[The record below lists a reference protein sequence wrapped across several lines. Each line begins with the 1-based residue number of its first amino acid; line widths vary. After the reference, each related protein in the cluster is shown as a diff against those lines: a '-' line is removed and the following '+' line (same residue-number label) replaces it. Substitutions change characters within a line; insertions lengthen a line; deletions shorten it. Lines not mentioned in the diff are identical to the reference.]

1 MLVEEY
7 GSDVDGSLV
16 ESYSVVATLRYL
28 GGGYNVSA
36 IIEVIDSGSE
46 YVYRLVPPYSGEII
60 SDVRRIIEDI
70 KRVVGYS
77 DNFLSNPIET
87 ILEYYNKIVAR
98 ERGEK
103 RLRLEGLREAI
114 KYYLAVNY
122 LGYGL
127 ITFLLADEYV
137 EDVTCVSPNNPLR
150 VWHKKFNDKGWM
162 RTNIV
167 LGEDD
172 LERLIY
178 KFSFRT
184 GKNVS
189 LVNPVLEGILPEGY
203 RVTALYK
210 RELSPMG
217 SNFTIRKFRSK
228 PYTIIE
234 LIEKGFMTPWVAA
247 VLWRLVE
254 LKKFLFI
261 IGPSGSGKTTL
272 LNALANLIHPN
283 SKIIS
288 IEDIQELH
296 LPYHPGW
303 KPLITREGSYAR
315 DYTIFDLVRIALR
328 ERADYIILGESRG
341 EEARLIFQ
349 GAATGHG
356 CLTTFHASTLDELMA
371 RLAAK
376 PISVDR
382 EMLDLIDTVVI
393 VNYHRIN
400 NKVIRRIVRVY
411 RHVGEW
417 RPIYTVH
424 PSNGMSITNSRDISE
439 LGVGRVLRYE
449 SFINHLLKLG
459 ASSPMEFI
467 DRVRL
472 YYDGKY
478 EYRDGR
484 WVLSNVVS

>member
-1 MLVEEY
+1 MLVTKY
-7 GSDVDGSLV
+7 GSGSGNKRLDSYNVVARLKYLGSDYEVSATIEIVDGD
-16 ESYSVVATLRYL
+16 
-28 GGGYNVSA
+28 G
-36 IIEVIDSGSE
+36 E
-46 YVYRLVPPYSGEII
+46 YEYRLRLPYGE
-60 SDVRRIIEDI
+60 DVLADAKEVVEYI
-70 KRVVGYS
+70 KRRLGYS
-77 DNFLSNPIET
+77 NEFLRNPIET
-87 ILEYYNKIVAR
+87 ILRELDDIVNSSSVD
-98 ERGEK
+98 ERV
-103 RLRLEGLREAI
+103 RLESLREAI
-114 KYYLAVNY
+114 KYYLVINY

-127 ITFLLADEYV
+127 VTFLLADDYV
-137 EDVTCVSPNNPLR
+137 EDVSCIAPGNPLR
-150 VWHKKFNDKGWM
+150 IWHKRFNDKGWIK
-162 RTNIV
+162 TNIV
-167 LGEDD
+167 LDEAE

-184 GKNVS
+184 GKNIS
-189 LVNPVLEGILPEGY
+189 LVNPVLEGVLPEGY
-203 RVTALYK
+203 RVTALYR

-228 PYTIIE
+228 PYTLVE
-234 LIEKGFMTPWVAA
+234 LIEKGFLTPWVAA

-254 LKKFLFI
+254 LKKFIFI

-303 KPLITREGSYAR
+303 KPLVTREGAYAR

-328 ERADYIILGESRG
+328 ERADYILLGESRG

-356 CLTTFHASTLDELMA
+356 CLTTFHASSIEELMA

-393 VNYHRIN
+393 VNYQVLSNRP
-400 NKVIRRIVRVY
+400 IRRVVRVL
-411 RHVGEW
+411 RRASGW
-417 RPIYTVH
+417 RPIYSINF
-424 PSNGMSITNSRDISE
+424 SNGLSITNNRGLVDLDLARIMKH
-439 LGVGRVLRYE
+439 E
-449 SFINHLLKLG
+449 SFLNYLVKLG
-459 ASSPMEFI
+459 ASSPEEFI
-467 DRVRL
+467 DRIRL

-478 EYRDGR
+478 QFRDGR
-484 WVLSNVVS
+484 WVLSSAAL

>member
-1 MLVEEY
+1 MLVERY
-7 GSDVDGSLV
+7 RVDGDGLRID
-16 ESYSVVATLRYL
+16 SYNVVATLKYL
-28 GGGYNVSA
+28 GMEYDVSA
-36 IIEVIDSGSE
+36 TIEVIDSGSE
-46 YVYRLVPPYSGEII
+46 YVYKVVPPYSDEVMG
-60 SDVRRIIEDI
+60 DARKIIEHI
-70 KRVVGYS
+70 KATIGYS
-77 DNFLSNPIET
+77 NEFLRNPIET
-87 ILEYYNKIVAR
+87 ILKYYDGLVAR
-98 ERGEK
+98 ERGES
-103 RLRLEGLREAI
+103 RIRLEGLREAVR
-114 KYYLAVNY
+114 YYLAINY

-127 ITFLLADEYV
+127 VTFLLADEYV
-137 EDVTCVSPNNPLR
+137 EDVSCVSPNNPLR
-150 VWHKKFNDKGWM
+150 VWHKKFNDRGWM

-167 LGEDD
+167 LSESD

-234 LIEKGFMTPWVAA
+234 LIGKDFMNPWIAA

-303 KPLITREGSYAR
+303 KPLITREGSYAK

-328 ERADYIILGESRG
+328 ERADYILLGESRG

-356 CLTTFHASTLDELMA
+356 CLTTFHASTLHELIA

-393 VNYHRIN
+393 VNYHKVG
-400 NKVIRRIVRVY
+400 NKTVRRIVRVF

-417 RPIYTVH
+417 RPIYTVD
-424 PSNGMSITNSRDISE
+424 SRNTVVVTSSRDVSD
-439 LGVGRVLRYE
+439 LGLERIIRHE
-449 SFINHLLKLG
+449 SFIGHLLKLG

-484 WVLSNVVS
+484 WVLGNVVS

>member
-1 MLVEEY
+1 MLVERC
-7 GSDVDGSLV
+7 GVDGDGSLI
-16 ESYSVVATLRYL
+16 ESYSVVASLKYL
-28 GGGYNVSA
+28 GMEYDVSVTID
-36 IIEVIDSGSE
+36 IIDYGSE
-46 YVYRLVPPYSGEII
+46 YVYRVVTPYSE
-60 SDVRRIIEDI
+60 DVIGDAKNIIERI
-70 KRVVGYS
+70 KLIIGYS
-77 DNFLSNPIET
+77 NEFLANPIEN
-87 ILEYYNKIVAR
+87 ILRHYDRLVAR
-98 ERGEK
+98 ESGEK
-103 RLRLEGLREAI
+103 RIRLEGLREGI
-114 KYYLAVNY
+114 KYYLAINY

-127 ITFLLADEYV
+127 VTFLLADDYV
-137 EDVTCVSPNNPLR
+137 EDISCVSPDNPLR
-150 VWHKKFNDKGWM
+150 VWHKKFNDRGWM

-167 LGEDD
+167 LSEGD

-217 SNFTIRKFRSK
+217 SSFTIRKFRSK

-234 LIEKGFMTPWVAA
+234 LIEKGFMNPWIAA

-303 KPLITREGSYAR
+303 KPLITREGSYAK
-315 DYTIFDLVRIALR
+315 DYSIFDLVRIALR
-328 ERADYIILGESRG
+328 ERADYILLGESRG

-356 CLTTFHASTLDELMA
+356 CLTTFHASTLHELIA

-393 VNYHRIN
+393 VNYQKAGNRT
-400 NKVIRRIVRVY
+400 VRRIVKVL

-417 RPIYTVH
+417 RPIYAINSGGG
-424 PSNGMSITNSRDISE
+424 PSVMSSRDVSD
-439 LGVGRVLRYE
+439 LDVGRILSHE
-449 SFINHLLKLG
+449 SFIQHLMKLG

-472 YYDGKY
+472 YYDGVY
-478 EYRDGR
+478 EFRDGR
-484 WVLSNVVS
+484 WVLANVVT